1 MCEAF
6 SPLLAHPEL
15 VVEAMTPCRGVG
27 SAVGDAMVALTTLI
41 HRGPGNCAPNSE
53 ANPNT
58 EAPASS
64 SLSPSSPASGTG
76 GARRIR
82 PPRRVLFFDVKPLY
96 RNPETGQLEDGDRN
110 LGDYNAEYQVR
121 PFLSASDPI
130 LPILPILPVSLI
142 SLALTHSLLCVSQ
155 VHAAYLLSRAEQ
167 CGHLTAQQ
175 TNDVRAKYL
184 ALGHDLCEFEPP
196 PEGDHDYNAMVVTKL
211 KSLIRERNLGRS
223 SGEQL
228 ALKGLKGDL
237 IERLQ
242 ADDEAATDTANGET

>member
-1 MCEAF
+1 
-6 SPLLAHPEL
+6 
-15 VVEAMTPCRGVG
+15 
-27 SAVGDAMVALTTLI
+27 
-41 HRGPGNCAPNSE
+41 
-53 ANPNT
+53 
-58 EAPASS
+58 
-64 SLSPSSPASGTG
+64 
-76 GARRIR
+76 
-82 PPRRVLFFDVKPLY
+82 
-96 RNPETGQLEDGDRN
+96 
-110 LGDYNAEYQVR
+110 
-121 PFLSASDPI
+121 
-130 LPILPILPVSLI
+130 
-142 SLALTHSLLCVSQ
+142 
-155 VHAAYLLSRAEQ
+155 LLSRAEQ